1 MWRLEKKTV
10 LLCEASRAP
19 SCSNVV
25 TNEDDIAKGECAR
38 ACGSGSQCRPNEC
51 IFGSGKLWGSGFWV
65 KGYMSQVREMGK
77 LVYEQ
82 PGNEVDGSCHSKEG
96 SK

>member
-1 MWRLEKKTV
+1 M
-10 LLCEASRAP
+10 
-19 SCSNVV
+19 
-25 TNEDDIAKGECAR
+25 CAR
-38 ACGSGSQCRPNEC
+38 AYGSGSQCSPNEC
-51 IFGSGKLWGSGFWV
+51 IFGSGKPRGVGISGR
-65 KGYMSQVREMGK
+65 GYMSQVREMGK